1 MEKAKHPVIFP
12 VHPRN
17 KKLAG
22 KIYEEY
28 KLQNIILTEPVGYF
42 DSIHLIK
49 NALTVVTDSGGVLQ
63 EAYFAYMP
71 YVFVLDIPKV
81 AENIRFDVS
90 RLVKPDRQMVL
101 QKVNEKQE
109 FAEKTILSEQIN
121 NIIGSFEEN
130 VLRVLGSTNY
140 SISSG

>member
-1 MEKAKHPVIFP
+1 
-12 VHPRN
+12 
-17 KKLAG
+17 
-22 KIYEEY
+22 
-28 KLQNIILTEPVGYF
+28 
-42 DSIHLIK
+42 
-49 NALTVVTDSGGVLQ
+49 
-63 EAYFAYMP
+63 MP